1 LGVPSPYA
9 KLTSGTMWEWFTKGV
24 LRENYIKFAKCEA
37 IVKNPKHNLP
47 RLEKYLALRNEMACV
62 LMR

>member
-1 LGVPSPYA
+1 
-9 KLTSGTMWEWFTKGV
+9 MWEWFTKGV

-47 RLEKYLALRNEMACV
+47 RLEKYLALQNEMACV